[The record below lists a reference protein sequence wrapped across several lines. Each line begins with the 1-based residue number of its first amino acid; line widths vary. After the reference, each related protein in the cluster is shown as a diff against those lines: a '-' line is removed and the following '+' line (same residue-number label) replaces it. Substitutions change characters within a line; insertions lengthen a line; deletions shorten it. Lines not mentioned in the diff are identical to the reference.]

1 MSWSDQ
7 SEIRRAINGF
17 GIPLLVG
24 AMILSTGVAVV
35 SGCYFLY
42 SRLGPD
48 RLAQVVHDAFWVI
61 CWTGLS
67 EGLLLLIGILVYW
80 RLARRIETLQ
90 RELSDLTRGVL
101 HDLKTPVTHIRN
113 AAEGALVGN
122 GHAEDALPTIIESC
136 DVLVDV
142 IDSNAEISRV
152 QNASLPQQEPSVD
165 FAAIVRACADL
176 YADVAAEKGV
186 AFSSD
191 VSETPIPL
199 HIPKAHLQHLAA
211 NLIDNAIKFTPTD
224 GAVHVV
230 LHADPGGLV
239 ELEVSDTGIGIPKE
253 KQGRIFERFYR
264 VDDSRHTPGHGLG
277 LALVHAIITRWRGRI
292 RLESA
297 EGRGSTFRV
306 ELPVARN

>member
-122 GHAEDALPTIIESC
+122 GRAEDALPTIIESC

-239 ELEVSDTGIGIPKE
+239 ELEVSDTGIGIHKA

-306 ELPVARN
+306 ELPVPRN

>member
-1 MSWSDQ
+1 MSWFDQ
-7 SEIRRAINGF
+7 SEIRRVVNGS

-24 AMILSTGVAVV
+24 AMIFSTGVAVV

-122 GHAEDALPTIIESC
+122 GRAEDALPTIIESC

-152 QNASLPQQEPSVD
+152 QNASRSQREAPVD
-165 FAAIVRACADL
+165 FVEIVRDCTDL
-176 YADVAAEKGV
+176 YADVAAEKGI
-186 AFSSD
+186 AFTSD
-191 VSETPIPL
+191 VPNAPIPVR
-199 HIPKAHLQHLAA
+199 IPKAHLQHLAA
-211 NLIDNAIKFTPTD
+211 NLIDNAIKFTPAD
-224 GAVHVV
+224 GAVHVI
-230 LHADPGGLV
+230 LHTGPGGLV
-239 ELEVSDTGIGIPKE
+239 ELVVADTGIGIPKA

-277 LALVHAIITRWRGRI
+277 LALVQAIVSRWRGRI
-292 RLESA
+292 RLDSA
-297 EGRGSTFRV
+297 EGRGCTFCV